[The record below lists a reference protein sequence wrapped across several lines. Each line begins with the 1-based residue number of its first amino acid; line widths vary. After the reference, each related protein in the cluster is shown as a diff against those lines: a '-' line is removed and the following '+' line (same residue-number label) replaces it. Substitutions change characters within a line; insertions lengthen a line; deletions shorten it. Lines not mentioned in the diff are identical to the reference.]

1 MTITVHQVHK
11 IADLAKLNLSNDA
24 ASMLSKQLESILALI
39 EKMNSVDTA
48 HISPVFHSLETSLP
62 FRTDEVT
69 EKNQREV
76 FQKIAPSVEAGLYL
90 VPKVIE

>member
-11 IADLAKLNLSNDA
+11 IADLAKLNLNEETA
-24 ASMLSKQLESILALI
+24 TMLSKQLESILTLI
-39 EKMNSVDTA
+39 EKMNRIDTA

-62 FRTDEVT
+62 FRSDEVT
-69 EKNQREV
+69 EKNQREA
-76 FQKIAPSVEAGLYL
+76 FQKIAPLVEAGLYL